1 MSVDPKSVYYDAG
14 GIETIEFI
22 KAKLTPEQFKGFLLG
37 QIMRYSGRLNFKGV
51 AARDAEKI
59 AVYSELLKTHYSEE
73 TPTTSKRHEQTIP
86 DHSGIQWPFN
96 SPFLRSPDGAEC
108 AQCFSGDLGY
118 TDKL

>member
-1 MSVDPKSVYYDAG
+1 MSVDPKSTYYDAG

-59 AVYSELLKTHYSEE
+59 AIYSALLKIYYSEE
-73 TPTTSKRHEQTIP
+73 TPTTQE
-86 DHSGIQWPFN
+86 
-96 SPFLRSPDGAEC
+96 
-108 AQCFSGDLGY
+108 
-118 TDKL
+118 